1 MAKPTNF
8 RKIPWLSCWITE
20 CNAPEAEH
28 FCLYALAKSPPAL
41 DQDCCL
47 ETSRLEPKV
56 TDCAVCLLLFRWPL
70 LMARGTNRQLSSD
83 CHWCRQTTTV
93 AAYGEGHWHSIH
105 VPLER
110 LVVHAHPVV
119 GMGDGGESDWGWPP
133 LFPLPIHI
141 SSFSSFGDGE
151 PTPFL
156 ERGKTCQPPGSSTYA
171 GTSTMPPNILQLL
184 HCTNGPSWRI
194 PLSGDGSGRLWGLSR
209 TVVEVDP

>member
-20 CNAPEAEH
+20 GDAPEAEH
-28 FCLYALAKSPPAL
+28 FCLYGPAKGPPTL

-47 ETSRLEPKV
+47 ETSGLEPKV
-56 TDCAVCLLLFRWPL
+56 TDCAVGLLLFRRPL
-70 LMARGTNRQLSSD
+70 LMARGTNWQLSSD

-93 AAYGEGHWHSIH
+93 AAYGECHWHSIH

-119 GMGDGGESDWGWPP
+119 GIGKRWRVSLGLVP
-133 LFPLPIHI
+133 LFPFFLLPIHI
-141 SSFSSFGDGE
+141 SSFPLEES
-151 PTPFL
+151 TPFL
-156 ERGKTCQPPGSSTYA
+156 EKGENVPSPGSSTYA

-184 HCTNGPSWRI
+184 HCTSGPSCRI
-194 PLSGDGSGRLWGLSR
+194 PLSGDGSGRL
-209 TVVEVDP
+209 